1 MSCLDKLTGAVGH
14 QQLLLLQ
21 VNRLASLIG
30 DDRAA
35 RTRAK
40 YGKPLKPVVMTDVG
54 VLPIREPF
62 PRPF

>member
-1 MSCLDKLTGAVGH
+1 M
-14 QQLLLLQ
+14 Q

>member
-1 MSCLDKLTGAVGH
+1 M
-14 QQLLLLQ
+14 Q
-21 VNRLASLIG
+21 VNKLASLIG

-35 RTRAK
+35 RVRAK
-40 YGKPLKPVVMTDVG
+40 YGKPLKPIVMTAVG